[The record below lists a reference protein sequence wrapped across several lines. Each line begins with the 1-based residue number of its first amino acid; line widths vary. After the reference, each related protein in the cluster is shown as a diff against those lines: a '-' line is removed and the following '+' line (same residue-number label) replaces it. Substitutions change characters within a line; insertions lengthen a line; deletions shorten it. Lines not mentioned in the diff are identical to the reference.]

1 MGEFQGGINMGID
14 LFHLKVIKKILNS
27 SVKWDI
33 LFKRSTVGMWQ
44 ALCSTQYMMYHVFN
58 DVGELLVAQL
68 KPETKSVEQGVNL
81 LEWTVNY
88 ALDIECSIKE
98 DVIVLGRCPF
108 DKMRSEFIGQEQFKE
123 VPYIWN
129 CAYMFCRPVM
139 LAVLKNLSKNLTIE
153 VLENR
158 PTELLRGKTCETCNF
173 KVVKCEDETFAQA
186 ITCGNEFRV
195 GICKKEIQCTYGLGL
210 LRSPRDPKCRPEIK
224 QDCPCF
230 VKIGPEETPIIFR
243 EREFYNR
250 TPYDFIAIEN
260 AREDPKKPCS
270 DITSWVM

>member
-1 MGEFQGGINMGID
+1 MTID
-14 LFHLKVIKKILNS
+14 LFHLKVIKKVLNS

-44 ALCSTQYMMYHVFN
+44 ALCSTQYMMYHIFN

-68 KPETKSVEQGVNL
+68 KPETESVEQGVTL
-81 LEWTVNY
+81 LEWAVNY
-88 ALDIECSIKE
+88 ALDIECTINN
-98 DVIVLGRCPF
+98 DVLVLGRCPF
-108 DKMRSEFIGQEQFKE
+108 DKMRMEFLEQEQFKE

-129 CAYMFCRPVM
+129 CAYLFCRPVL
-139 LAVLKNLSKNLTIE
+139 LAVLKNLSKNLSIE
-153 VLENR
+153 VQENR
-158 PTELLRGKTCETCNF
+158 PTELMHGNACDTCNF
-173 KVVKCEDETFAQA
+173 RVVPCEDETFAQA

-210 LRSPRDPKCRPEIK
+210 LRAPRDPNCKPELK

-250 TPYDFIAIEN
+250 TPHDFIAIEN

>member
-1 MGEFQGGINMGID
+1 MAVD

-44 ALCSTQYMMYHVFN
+44 ALCSTQYMMYHIFN
-58 DVGELLVAQL
+58 DVGKLLVDEL
-68 KPETKSVEQGVNL
+68 KPKSRSVEQGVNL
-81 LEWTVNY
+81 LEWTINY
-88 ALDIECSIKE
+88 TLDIECTVEGNTLI
-98 DVIVLGRCPF
+98 LGRCPF
-108 DKMRSEFIGQEQFKE
+108 DKMRQEFLQDENFKE

-129 CAYMFCRPVM
+129 CAYLFCRPVM

-158 PTELLRGKTCETCNF
+158 PTELIFGRKIETCKF
-173 KVVKCEDETFAQA
+173 KVVECEDETFAQA
-186 ITCGNEFRV
+186 TTCGNEFRV

-210 LRSPRDPKCRPEIK
+210 IKNPRDPNCKPELK

-230 VKIGPEETPIIFR
+230 VKIGPDEPPIIYR
-243 EREFYNR
+243 EREFFEL
-250 TPYDFIAIEN
+250 TPREFLLDEN
-260 AREDPKKPCS
+260 IREDPSKEDS
-270 DITSWVM
+270 DITTWVM